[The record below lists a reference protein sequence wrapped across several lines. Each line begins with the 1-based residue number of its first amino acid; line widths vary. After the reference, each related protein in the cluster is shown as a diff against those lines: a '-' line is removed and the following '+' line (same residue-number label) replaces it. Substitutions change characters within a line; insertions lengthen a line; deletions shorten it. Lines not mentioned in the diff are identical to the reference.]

1 MTTGMMT
8 KTIAG
13 LFPYKHNGG
22 CEDREQVTVPLEIL
36 TCRKM
41 TRKSAKHLVE
51 RKIMRIFAA
60 EYHKYI
66 TNMRTVRQNSIN
78 NVTFHSQ
85 VNKDAPNVTTLQ
97 AMSECESGKELE
109 ELTIDNI
116 NNLEEYIS
124 KL

>member
-51 RKIMRIFAA
+51 WKYCTIFVP
-60 EYHKYI
+60 E
-66 TNMRTVRQNSIN
+66 
-78 NVTFHSQ
+78 
-85 VNKDAPNVTTLQ
+85 
-97 AMSECESGKELE
+97 
-109 ELTIDNI
+109 NI
-116 NNLEEYIS
+116 NNITI
-124 KL
+124 